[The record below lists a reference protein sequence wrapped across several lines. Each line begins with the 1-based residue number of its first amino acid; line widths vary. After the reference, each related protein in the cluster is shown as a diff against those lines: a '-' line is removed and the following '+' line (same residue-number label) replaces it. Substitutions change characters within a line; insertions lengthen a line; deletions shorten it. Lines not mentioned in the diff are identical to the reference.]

1 MLTDVSESD
10 SEGSQT
16 PLKQTTTS
24 QPETDD
30 LQSYTKGRMPNMRQP
45 TANSYSL
52 AGKQRN
58 DGSQSNP
65 ESAPVNHHGLDGADQ
80 GNNGRNHFGLQD
92 GLHPLQELDTHAT
105 TQTQKEH
112 KEVQKREHEEQQDY
126 YNQYRNPIARLRA
139 QYPQAPAEFLA
150 VRISKKSLRPSL
162 TLTDICIP
170 VSRHLGQPICRDFPK
185 LHRLF

>member
-16 PLKQTTTS
+16 PLKRSTTS
-24 QPETDD
+24 QPETGD
-30 LQSYTKGRMPNMRQP
+30 LQSYTKGRMPNVRQP

-58 DGSQSNP
+58 DNSHSNS
-65 ESAPVNHHGLDGADQ
+65 ESAPVNNHGLDGADQ
-80 GNNGRNHFGLQD
+80 GNNGRNQFGLQD

-112 KEVQKREHEEQQDY
+112 KEVQKREHEEQQEY

-150 VRISKKSLRPSL
+150 VRMSNPSL
-162 TLTDICIP
+162 QSSLTKSDFCVP
-170 VSRHLGQPICRDFPK
+170 VSRDLGQPICRDFPK

>member
-10 SEGSQT
+10 SEGSLT
-16 PLKQTTTS
+16 PLKRSTTS
-24 QPETDD
+24 QPETGD
-30 LQSYTKGRMPNMRQP
+30 LQSFTKGRMPNVRQP

-58 DGSQSNP
+58 DGSHSNS

-80 GNNGRNHFGLQD
+80 GSNGRNNFGLQD

-112 KEVQKREHEEQQDY
+112 KEVQKREHEEQQEY
-126 YNQYRNPIARLRA
+126 YNQYRNPIARFRA

-150 VRISKKSLRPSL
+150 VRLSNLSLRSSL
-162 TLTDICIP
+162 TKPDIRIP
-170 VSRHLGQPICRDFPK
+170 ISWNCGQPICRHFPK
-185 LHRLF
+185 FNRLF

>member
-1 MLTDVSESD
+1 MLTDVPESD

-16 PLKQTTTS
+16 PLKRSTTS
-24 QPETDD
+24 QPETGD
-30 LQSYTKGRMPNMRQP
+30 LQSFTKGRMPNVRQP

-58 DGSQSNP
+58 DNSYSNS

-80 GNNGRNHFGLQD
+80 GNNGRNNFGLQD

-112 KEVQKREHEEQQDY
+112 KEVQKRAHEEQQEY
-126 YNQYRNPIARLRA
+126 YNQYRNPIARFRA

-150 VRISKKSLRPSL
+150 VRIFNLSLRSSL
-162 TLTDICIP
+162 TKSDFCVP
-170 VSRHLGQPICRDFPK
+170 VSWDLGQPICRDFPK

>member
-16 PLKQTTTS
+16 PLKQTSTS
-24 QPETDD
+24 QPETGD
-30 LQSYTKGRMPNMRQP
+30 LQSYTKGRMPNVRQP

-58 DGSQSNP
+58 DGSQSNS

-105 TQTQKEH
+105 TQTQKEQ
-112 KEVQKREHEEQQDY
+112 KETQKREHEEQQEY
-126 YNQYRNPIARLRA
+126 YNQYRNPIAKFRA

-150 VRISKKSLRPSL
+150 VRIPIPSPKSSL
-162 TLTDICIP
+162 TISDLCVP
-170 VSRHLGQPICRDFPK
+170 VSRNRGQPIRRDFPE
-185 LHRLF
+185 LNRLF